1 MPSVSLHW
9 STSWGLCLAEKLDSC
24 CFQSWILYRY
34 TILSDL
40 HYFLQ
45 HEKKVHPRSLGATKV
60 IERSERLLA
69 VWATVRLKSCDWF
82 KAEIATILRD
92 HSQVIRCSRKKRVKC
107 RCTSVLH
114 LSEIIFSCN
123 IYNLYMNEICGWVHL
138 IKPIKNMSGSYFTS
152 KEKLTS

>member
-9 STSWGLCLAEKLDSC
+9 STLWGLCLAEKLDSC

-34 TILSDL
+34 KDL
-40 HYFLQ
+40 HYFLPTW
-45 HEKKVHPRSLGATKV
+45 KKVHPRSLGATEV
-60 IERSERLLA
+60 IERKRLLA

-92 HSQVIRCSRKKRVKC
+92 HSQVIKGLKKKRVKC

-114 LSEIIFSCN
+114 LSEMIFSCN

-138 IKPIKNMSGSYFTS
+138 IKPIKIMSGSYFTP